1 MNKTTLTQGKDFLSD
16 IFGEKQVNIVLIIGG
31 SLAVLY
37 VIGIVCKVFTH
48 TVVNYK
54 ALQNVL
60 QA

>member
-31 SLAVLY
+31 SLVALY
-37 VIGIVCKVFTH
+37 VFGIVCKVLTH
-48 TVVNYK
+48 TAVNYK

-60 QA
+60 LA